1 MELALRVLIA
11 ATLLSS
17 VHARAAAVQENNPPS
32 QAQAAAAR
40 DINALVRQV
49 LIDRIPAKDIPGLVG
64 DAKRIAIRSDR
75 VRLPLGQ
82 DALPA
87 LQGYELRL
95 ISTEEAQAEAERTQ
109 TIIHFV
115 NRASAR
121 FRETPRGS
129 RLAWTSRCLGIPS
142 SSECCCSLV
151 GVSPDRRPL
160 GSSPGRTTSPSVTE
174 MAVPRFQRPPTAKIK
189 QRRLGREW
197 CNLSSDQRENYA
209 TLTRFHFCVPDLFC
223 RWHVTNVMSGFGTRH
238 GVPAGI
244 ATSAVDCVLRVQE
257 FPKRNL
263 KLMRWRGS
271 SGDPLNA
278 NSETSRIPWARLA

>member
-109 TIIHFV
+109 TIIHFIAIERLQIQG
-115 NRASAR
+115 NTASLSIGVD
-121 FRETPRGS
+121 FTMPRDPK
-129 RLAWTSRCLGIPS
+129 RVKM
-142 SSECCCSLV
+142 CCCSLV

-160 GSSPGRTTSPSVTE
+160 GLRPVGRHHQHPNGDDVLVVCHGGVIS
-174 MAVPRFQRPPTAKIK
+174 AYLAHC
-189 QRRLGREW
+189 LGLP
-197 CNLSSDQRENYA
+197 LSSIWRL
-209 TLTRFHFCVPDLFC
+209 TLSNCSITELAPPRLLSMN
-223 RWHVTNVMSGFGTRH
+223 VTAHLAEVAAPLSGFPTLS
-238 GVPAGI
+238 P
-244 ATSAVDCVLRVQE
+244 
-257 FPKRNL
+257 
-263 KLMRWRGS
+263 
-271 SGDPLNA
+271 
-278 NSETSRIPWARLA
+278 

>member
-49 LIDRIPAKDIPGLVG
+49 LIDWIPAKDIPGLVG

-109 TIIHFV
+109 TIHSLHCH
-115 NRASAR
+115 RASADSGEH
-121 FRETPRGS
+121 RESLDRRGLHDAS
-129 RLAWTSRCLGIPS
+129 GSQAGEDVLLL
-142 SSECCCSLV
+142 SLV

-160 GSSPGRTTSPSVTE
+160 GLRPVGRHHHLLLKWPSHASSG
-174 MAVPRFQRPPTAKIK
+174 
-189 QRRLGREW
+189 RRLLRS
-197 CNLSSDQRENYA
+197 SSDALEGNRA
-209 TLTRFHFCVPDLFC
+209 TFR
-223 RWHVTNVMSGFGTRH
+223 
-238 GVPAGI
+238 
-244 ATSAVDCVLRVQE
+244 ATSG
-257 FPKRNL
+257 KT
-263 KLMRWRGS
+263 MRH
-271 SGDPLNA
+271 
-278 NSETSRIPWARLA
+278 